1 MRFDVIFGLRQAS
14 ERPTLFRAWGRLGT
28 RQGDTRSAKMTL
40 TQAKAEFERHFLE
53 KTGNE
58 WADRG
63 SFRKKPRCFDLV
75 DVAYDDAGSA
85 RALQGPRAAG
95 GGGSRLPE
103 EVQALVKALFDVQV
117 GPGPA
122 RASPAPRAAV
132 PSTYRQADM

>member
-1 MRFDVIFGLRQAS
+1 M
-14 ERPTLFRAWGRLGT
+14 T
-28 RQGDTRSAKMTL
+28 RQVPVCARVIHTKQTG
-40 TQAKAEFERHFLE
+40 RHEIDSPRRQLE

-63 SFRKKPRCFDLV
+63 SFCKKPRCFDLV

-85 RALQGPRAAG
+85 GALQGPRAAG
-95 GGGSRLPE
+95 SGGSRLPE

-122 RASPAPRAAV
+122 RASPALRAAV
-132 PSTYRQADM
+132 PSKYRQADM